1 MTSPPSAEV
10 RVPPNAD
17 DTPHAIAHRTSHGT
31 PDETSGRRWNRRPYR
46 RLSVSDRVMLALA
59 AIAAVGL
66 VIVTAVQWWSFDRV
80 AEQQIDAQL
89 VNEVDE
95 LRQLAGGTDPDT
107 GEPFASVDALLS
119 TALIRN
125 VPGPHEGFLALID
138 GRVPYVPP
146 FGDRLELEAMEPVVE
161 VARAAQGD
169 EVATPHEVDVDGHD
183 IRFVTV
189 PVSVPGDPSR
199 GVFVVAADMSASDA
213 QFDRARI
220 AQALL
225 VVGTALAIGLV
236 AALTVNHLL
245 RPLRTLSRTAA
256 QITEEDLSERI
267 PEAGADDIA
276 HLTRTVN
283 DMLDRLETAFAGQR
297 ALLDD
302 VGHELRTPLTI
313 IRGQL
318 EVMDVGDADDVRET
332 RALVVDEVDRMARLV
347 EELVLLAKSMRSDFV
362 TLREMNVDEVVEA
375 LMDRVPTLGA
385 RRWRLDHLSGA
396 VIEGDGQRLVQ
407 AGLQLAANAVRHTG
421 EDDEIGIGA
430 AIDGD
435 VVRLWV
441 RDTGEGVPAADQQ
454 AIFERAV
461 RGFARAADTS
471 SSGLGL
477 SIVAAIAEA
486 HGGRVTLASTHG
498 AGSTFAIELPLAAA
512 GLGDG
517 AVQEWVEEPG
527 VSQEAGASREP
538 EGTRRAGEE
547 RA

>member
-1 MTSPPSAEV
+1 MTSPPTAAV
-10 RVPPNAD
+10 RVHAGAD
-17 DTPHAIAHRTSHGT
+17 DTP
-31 PDETSGRRWNRRPYR
+31 DETASRRRTRRPSRGARRPRR
-46 RLSVSDRVMLALA
+46 RLSVSDRVMLALG

-66 VIVTAVQWWSFDRV
+66 VIVTAVHWWSFDRV
-80 AEQQIDAQL
+80 AEQQVNAKL
-89 VNEVDE
+89 VNEVDD
-95 LRQLAGGTDPDT
+95 LRQLAGGTDPAT
-107 GEPFASVDALLS
+107 GEPFGSVDALFS
-119 TALIRN
+119 TALSRN
-125 VPGPHEGFLALID
+125 VPGPHEGFLVVID

-146 FGDRLELEAMEPVVE
+146 FEDRLELEAMEPVVE
-161 VARAAQGD
+161 VARAAQED
-169 EVATPHEVDVDGHD
+169 EAATPHEAEVDGHD

-199 GVFVVAADMSASDA
+199 GVFVVGADLSAGDA
-213 QFDRARI
+213 QFTRARI

-245 RPLRTLSRTAA
+245 RPLRTLARTAA
-256 QITEEDLSERI
+256 RITEEDLSERI

-283 DMLDRLETAFAGQR
+283 DMLDRLETAFADQR

-302 VGHELRTPLTI
+302 VGHELRTPLTV

-318 EVMDVGDADDVRET
+318 EVMDIEDAHDVRET

-375 LMDRVPTLGA
+375 LVERLPTLGG

-396 VIEGDGQRLVQ
+396 VIEGDRQRLVQ
-407 AGLQLAANAVRHTG
+407 AGLQLASNAVRHTR
-421 EDDEIGIGA
+421 EDDEVGIGA
-430 AIDGD
+430 AVDGE

-441 RDTGEGVPAADQQ
+441 RDTGDGVPAADQQ

-461 RGFARAADTS
+461 RGQGVDRTSDTS

-498 AGSTFAIELPLAAA
+498 AGSTFAIELPLAAP
-512 GLGDG
+512 GLADGEVHEWAEGTG
-517 AVQEWVEEPG
+517 AVQEF
-527 VSQEAGASREP
+527 AASEGPAMRRER
-538 EGTRRAGEE
+538 EDRA
-547 RA
+547 